1 MALVEQVGRGNN
13 VGYAEYGTFLAYDY
27 VVALDLPT
35 VAFEQHACCDAVAAY
50 SVAGYR

>member
-13 VGYAEYGTFLAYDY
+13 IGYTEYGTFPAYNL

-35 VAFEQHACCDAVAAY
+35 VGFEQHACCDAVAAY
-50 SVAGYR
+50 SAAGYR

>member
-1 MALVEQVGRGNN
+1 MAVVEQVCRGND
-13 VGYAEYGTFLAYDY
+13 VGDAEYGTFPAYDL

-35 VAFEQHACCDAVAAY
+35 VGFEQHACCDAVAAY

>member
-1 MALVEQVGRGNN
+1 MAVVGQVGRGKD
-13 VGYAEYGTFLAYDY
+13 VGYAEYGTFPVYDL

-35 VAFEQHACCDAVAAY
+35 VAFWQQACCNSVAAY